1 MYILEELWAGKFS
14 PVDRAIQEGSPYQ
27 KISKES
33 AVWME
38 AFRKELSPDG
48 KTAFDRYY
56 NSQMALWDISE
67 KDAFIR
73 GVRLGAGFILDV
85 LGEYKSQLSLTMDER
100 ADA

>member
-1 MYILEELWAGKFS
+1 MYILEDLWAGKFS

-33 AVWME
+33 SAWLE

-48 KTAFDRYY
+48 KKAFDRYY
-56 NSQMALWDISE
+56 DSQMALWEISE
-67 KDAFIR
+67 QDAFIR

-85 LGEYKSQLSLTMDER
+85 IGEYHSDLLLED
-100 ADA
+100 